1 MIKIPVTYLSQNGN
15 EVTKDFWFNL
25 NKSDLI
31 KINMAI
37 PGGLEAFM
45 NRTADELTWDDID
58 NVYEQLILNAY
69 GTRTKEGKFIKS
81 KMLTQEFAASDAYSE
96 IYLKFLAN
104 EDDFATKF
112 LEGAINM
119 PKEEVTK
126 ALVDAST
133 AATEISESKIVS
145 EL

>member
-1 MIKIPVTYLSQNGN
+1 MIKVPITYLTQTGN

-25 NKSDLI
+25 NKADLV
-31 KINMAI
+31 KINMSI

-58 NVYEQLILNAY
+58 NVYEQLILTAY
-69 GTRTKEGKFIKS
+69 GTRTKDGKFIKS
-81 KMLTQEFAASDAYSE
+81 KVLTQEFAASDAYSE
-96 IYLKFLAN
+96 VYLKFLQN

-112 LEGAINM
+112 LEGAVNM
-119 PKEEVTK
+119 PKEEVAK
-126 ALVDAST
+126 AIADASET
-133 AATEISESKIVS
+133 ATGISETKVIT